1 MEEQK
6 YIRRKTKAK
15 SEGNLEQL
23 SHACNKLGELHFKH
37 SSYED
42 ALKEYKEEATVYETL
57 GSVIRLAV
65 AHRMIGEVY
74 TSMGKYDKALKHQL
88 KHLELA
94 RSEASQIEEQ
104 RALAT
109 IGRTYFC
116 QAESIVNDDE
126 LHQSALTNAKNA
138 YMKSL
143 DLCERLRGIGNLEHM
158 EMRARLLLN
167 IGLVLECQHDIQK
180 AIDNIQNAVQICKEH
195 DLFEDLFRCYSSLG
209 MLYYRQLDSSKALHM
224 LELAL
229 DVASRLEDKIQ
240 LSCEVSINKAEVL
253 FSLPDFRAAKQALRH
268 AYKLNTPIESD
279 RKTIAKNLK
288 LAIAMCDAEEQL
300 QNVPDTDYI
309 TKKKLYETM
318 GDGCV
323 TVKNYARALE
333 YYRMMLKCAEAI
345 GESGQQLAA
354 VYVSLSQTYKDNEQY
369 DLSLEFFRKELELWE
384 NNPAEACKTMLS
396 IGEVLELQGACYEEL
411 EETYNRARQ
420 LAQQA
425 SSLTLEA
432 MVLRVLEGVQ
442 KLKGHD
448 ALALETQREL
458 QLIDRNAKDET
469 SGSEDE
475 EASPDIGHDICLET
489 YTDSESENEEFDRP
503 NQPRRPVRLKVRKN
517 EKGETQ
523 LHLSCMNGNLA
534 LVKKLV
540 EQGHPVNIRDH
551 CGWLPLHE
559 ACNHGHRDIVEFLID
574 KGAALNDRGGS
585 QCGGVTP
592 LHDAAS
598 CGHLDVMELLLD
610 RGASV
615 VSRTNE
621 GDTPL
626 DCLVKWYQRTDI
638 RFGPVEQTFFEEIQ
652 MRLRTALEKAGHH
665 VGNLTPPSTDG
676 ISTYSHK
683 KKRSRP
689 AAALSRM
696 VDDASLGDEDAA
708 SRWRQ
713 THPKSDVILHD
724 DPPALHHQ
732 DIDADDDDDDGWIG
746 SGQEMQNAGE
756 EYRNV
761 MTMLRK
767 KEQTRKEPSSYTEV
781 KEVQGFL
788 AEDDVGEDWLDDDM
802 AGITRPNKKRRLAAP
817 IEKHRSHPNVIT
829 GLHKCRSLGGLK
841 VLQQS
846 VLPDMGLTT
855 IATSQSIKSL
865 ESVVPGTS
873 KPSELAASQLV
884 RVRVENRLLLVPVTV
899 PEQQT
904 IGWLAR
910 EAARR
915 YYSVEGLQP
924 SLSLSTKDGALLS
937 EDDPVLLVGSEEV
950 MCTVISW
957 NIPPLTDRY
966 MESCQ
971 ALCSAP
977 DTHIIACLEVSQA
990 TQILQLSNLALPASQ
1005 MAPLFRALNR
1015 QHTLQ
1020 QLLLGGNCFGD
1031 YGVKLLVAGLPTL
1044 SNLQELDLS
1053 CNNISADGILHLS
1066 TVFSNTTA
1074 PALQALARLD
1084 LSHNP
1089 LGDGAVK
1096 HMNIML
1102 PHLVSLTVL
1111 QLQDCH
1117 LTTNCFKSEDVL
1129 LCLDSIR
1136 VLDVSYNAL
1145 GGSGLL
1151 GFLGRLCPT
1160 EIVSLNLGATTACD
1174 GQSVA
1179 REVILMFTEKEGFSK
1194 LTTLNLSNCGLRD
1207 VDIWHLLRV
1216 LQKCGALET
1225 LQLSGNAE
1233 LSSVSLRRLLQHQ
1246 PALRTVDLSGCTS
1259 IANFLGDS
1267 SPQLWVA
1274 QKGQKKLESLT
1285 LNSQGFDKDEME
1297 ALWWE
1302 AWGPRACIHRAPG
1315 GLLYLSLKE

>member
-180 AIDNIQNAVQICKEH
+180 AIDNIQN
-195 DLFEDLFRCYSSLG
+195 
-209 MLYYRQLDSSKALHM
+209 
-224 LELAL
+224 
-229 DVASRLEDKIQ
+229 
-240 LSCEVSINKAEVL
+240 VL